1 MRWHDSLDDIFGSTI
16 KTRLLRVLSKT
27 RGTYTG
33 RELARLVGYSHTHTN
48 SALAEL
54 EINGLVIRRKAG
66 NSYLYSLNEDSV
78 LLSRIIDPA
87 FRIEQGLL
95 QDLANAF
102 FERLGRDLMSIV
114 LFGSVARGEEEE
126 DSDIDLVLV
135 VRNDADLDKLEEKVS
150 EVSLDL
156 AISYGSPI
164 SSILVTQSEYTAK
177 KLRKRAFWRDVV
189 KDGIELTPVEREEAG
204 VG

>member
-1 MRWHDSLDDIFGSTI
+1 MRWHNTLDDIFGSVI

-66 NSYLYSLNEDSV
+66 NSYLYSLNEDSI

-102 FERLGRDLMSIV
+102 FERLGKDLISII
-114 LFGSVARGEEEE
+114 LFGSVAKGEERE
-126 DSDIDLVLV
+126 DSDVDLILV
-135 VRNDADLDKLEEKVS
+135 VRNDADLDKLEDKVS
-150 EVSLDL
+150 GISLEL
-156 AISYGSPI
+156 AISFGSPI
-164 SSILVTQSEYTAK
+164 SSILVTESEYASK
-177 KLRKRAFWRDVV
+177 KRRKRAFWRDVA
-189 KDGIELTPVEREEAG
+189 KDGIELAPVEREETS

>member
-1 MRWHDSLDDIFGSTI
+1 MRWHNTLDDIFGSAI

-54 EINGLVIRRKAG
+54 EINGLVIKRKAG
-66 NSYLYSLNEDSV
+66 NSYLYSLNEDSI

-95 QDLANAF
+95 QDLANAL
-102 FERLGRDLMSIV
+102 FEGLGRDLISII
-114 LFGSVARGEEEE
+114 LFGSVAKGEERA
-126 DSDIDLVLV
+126 DSDVDLILV
-135 VRNDADLDKLEEKVS
+135 VRDDADLDKLEEKVS
-150 EVSLDL
+150 EISLEL
-156 AISYGSPI
+156 AISFGSPI
-164 SSILVTQSEYTAK
+164 SSILVTESEYASK
-177 KLRKRAFWRDVV
+177 KRLKRAFWRDVA
-189 KDGIELTPVEREEAG
+189 KDGIELAPVEREETS

>member
-1 MRWHDSLDDIFGSTI
+1 MRWHDTLDDIFGSTI

-54 EINGLVIRRKAG
+54 EINGLVIKRIVG
-66 NSYLYSLNEDSV
+66 NSYLYSLNEDNS
-78 LLSRIIDPA
+78 LISRIIDPA

-95 QDLANAF
+95 QDLTNVF
-102 FERLGRDLMSIV
+102 FERLGKDLKTIV
-114 LFGSVARGEEEE
+114 LFGSVARGEEEA

-150 EVSLDL
+150 EVSLES
-156 AISYGSPI
+156 AISFGSPI
-164 SSILVTQSEYTAK
+164 SSILVTESEYEAK
-177 KLRKRAFWRDVV
+177 MRRKRAFWKDVAR
-189 KDGIELTPVEREEAG
+189 DGIELAPVEREESS